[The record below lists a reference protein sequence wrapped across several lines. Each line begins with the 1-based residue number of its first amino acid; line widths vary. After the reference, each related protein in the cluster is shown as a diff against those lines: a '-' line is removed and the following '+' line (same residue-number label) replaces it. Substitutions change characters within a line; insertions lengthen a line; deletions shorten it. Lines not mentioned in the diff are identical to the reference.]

1 MPVIHDFE
9 EQNLTIGGSL
19 PITNK
24 KRYGNGFADILP
36 SLTSFLGNN
45 SELIGNVSNA
55 AKAAGNVASAYSKVT
70 QAVKTAKELGRQKEM
85 QDSLSATKEQ
95 GYKKKDSTEVAKI
108 LNEHKTFDPQGDGFR
123 KFP

>member
-1 MPVIHDFE
+1 MLLV
-9 EQNLTIGGSL
+9 
-19 PITNK
+19 
-24 KRYGNGFADILP
+24 P
-36 SLTSFLGNN
+36 S
-45 SELIGNVSNA
+45 
-55 AKAAGNVASAYSKVT
+55 SKVT

-108 LNEHKTFDPQGDGFR
+108 LNEHKTTSFDPQGDGFR